1 MIPGFYFQLSFN
13 GLDTAFQE
21 VSGINKELRIEE
33 VISGGENRFK
43 YKLPSGVTCQNLVL
57 KRALIASGSALIKWC
72 SSCIDGNLEHP
83 ITTQDVSVS
92 LLNASGKPVVV
103 WTFYNAY
110 PIKYYVSDL
119 KSDENKIMLE
129 MIELS
134 YNYFDIRPS

>member
-1 MIPGFYFQLSFN
+1 MIPAFYFQLSFN

-21 VSGINKELRIEE
+21 VSGIHKELRIEE
-33 VISGGENRFK
+33 VVSGGENRFK

-72 SSCIDGNLEHP
+72 SACIDGNLERP
-83 ITTQDVSVS
+83 IATQDISVS
-92 LLNASGKPVVV
+92 LLNASGYPVVV

-110 PIKYYVSDL
+110 PVKYNVSDL

-134 YNYFDIRPS
+134 YNYFDIRQN